1 MFPDYISF
9 PLFNSQ
15 TNGKG
20 EPSGETVK
28 VKTFEEIMREK
39 RLRKL
44 QEEQVTSTNQ
54 KDAAPAASPPASES
68 SAQPQTTVR
77 QRIALK
83 PKTSPLPAAVV
94 PQKSSPEPSRES
106 TPSSNTPKPS
116 TSPVIPVQL
125 AEGTIQTVETK
136 GRS

>member
-1 MFPDYISF
+1 
-9 PLFNSQ
+9 
-15 TNGKG
+15 
-20 EPSGETVK
+20 
-28 VKTFEEIMREK
+28 MREK

-54 KDAAPAASPPASES
+54 KDTAPAASPPESES

-77 QRIALK
+77 QRITLK

-94 PQKSSPEPSRES
+94 PQKSSPEPSKDS
-106 TPSSNTPKPS
+106 TPSSNTPNPS